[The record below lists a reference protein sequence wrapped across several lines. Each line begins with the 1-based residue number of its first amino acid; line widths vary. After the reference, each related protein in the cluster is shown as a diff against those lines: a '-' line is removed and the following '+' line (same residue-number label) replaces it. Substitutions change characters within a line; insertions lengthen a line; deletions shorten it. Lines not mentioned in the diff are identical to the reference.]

1 MLYTMRE
8 GHDGIQFYPIRDY
21 NVFIY
26 CKQCKRFVQIPEPA
40 GYIAEVG
47 AIGVSIESL
56 DLCDDKGLLETV
68 PVHGGLYRVKIGV
81 STAGLALG
89 AHAYSV
95 MVAYVSQE
103 NKPSG
108 VSP

>member
-21 NVFIY
+21 NVYIY

-47 AIGVSIESL
+47 CIFRG
-56 DLCDDKGLLETV
+56 KGRFLRPGEAKIRTF
-68 PVHGGLYRVKIGV
+68 VK
-81 STAGLALG
+81 
-89 AHAYSV
+89 
-95 MVAYVSQE
+95 
-103 NKPSG
+103 
-108 VSP
+108 

>member
-21 NVFIY
+21 NVYIY

-47 AIGVSIESL
+47 AVGASVESL
-56 DLCDDKGLLETV
+56 DLCDECMT
-68 PVHGGLYRVKIGV
+68 
-81 STAGLALG
+81 TAWAFLVEWHKRKTPAGSLRQG
-89 AHAYSV
+89 EV
-95 MVAYVSQE
+95 
-103 NKPSG
+103 
-108 VSP
+108 

>member
-8 GHDGIQFYPIRDY
+8 GHDGVQFYPIRDY
-21 NVFIY
+21 NVYIY

-56 DLCDDKGLLETV
+56 DLCDECIEANSAAEEEYCKT
-68 PVHGGLYRVKIGV
+68 HAKQK
-81 STAGLALG
+81 ALQP
-89 AHAYSV
+89 
-95 MVAYVSQE
+95 QE
-103 NKPSG
+103 KS
-108 VSP
+108 S